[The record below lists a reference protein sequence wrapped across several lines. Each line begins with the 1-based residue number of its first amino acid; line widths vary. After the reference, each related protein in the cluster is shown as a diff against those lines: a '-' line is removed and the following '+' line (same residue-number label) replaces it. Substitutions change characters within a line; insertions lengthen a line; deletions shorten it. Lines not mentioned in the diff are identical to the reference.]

1 MSYFSVLNISL
12 GIASLFYA
20 GQKME
25 TIHCRRLTLILQ
37 NIDIFA
43 KGVWLLCLVVVTTC
57 PYIWPRSK
65 CKIPSQWNHQNKAKL
80 FLELQDGVSVDQNV
94 DTKSL
99 NQHQIFSTIMY
110 QVSFKALRSNTE
122 TERFFQTLTQTICN
136 ICHVIVHFLS
146 KKHCFWPKKALLLPK
161 DLQNVRKSRKI
172 LIRGKIANVQA

>member
-1 MSYFSVLNISL
+1 MQVKKWKQFIV
-12 GIASLFYA
+12 
-20 GQKME
+20 E
-25 TIHCRRLTLILQ
+25 CRRLTLILQ

-43 KGVWLLCLVVVTTC
+43 KGLWLLCLVVVTTC

-99 NQHQIFSTIMY
+99 SQHQIFSTIMY

-136 ICHVIVHFLS
+136 ICHVIVHFLP
-146 KKHCFWPKKALLLPK
+146 KKHCFWPKKALFFKFTKVLGF
-161 DLQNVRKSRKI
+161 
-172 LIRGKIANVQA
+172 GKTPPHVGKNSQIISFFFWERT